1 MTTQILSSIGRLA
14 LIGEG
19 IQISM
24 REDKIQ
30 NGILMRPRV
39 HGSRS
44 KRKQTNEEHNTIT
57 FNKLAD
63 VCILALNHDK
73 RVDLRFQNLFPT
85 F

>member
-1 MTTQILSSIGRLA
+1 M
-14 LIGEG
+14 
-19 IQISM
+19 
-24 REDKIQ
+24 
-30 NGILMRPRV
+30 
-39 HGSRS
+39 HGSSS
-44 KRKQTNEEHNTIT
+44 KRKKKQTNEEHNTIT